1 MILKHLFKSFAMQNN
16 LSAFAPMLSFK
27 DGAAAIEFYKKAFG
41 AVEHRRFDHEGR
53 VHVAEMFIEGAL
65 FRLREETPK
74 WNFLS
79 PETLGGI
86 TCQMCMFVA
95 DPDAMAARA
104 EAAGA
109 TIINPPQDYEYGYR
123 QVSLK
128 DPFGHYWQFEK
139 KI

>member
-1 MILKHLFKSFAMQNN
+1 MA
-16 LSAFAPMLSFK
+16 AFATMLCFK
-27 DGAAAIEFYKKAFG
+27 DGAAAMEFYKKAFG
-41 AVEHRRFDHEGR
+41 AEEYRRFNNDDGS

-65 FRLREETPK
+65 FRLRQETPK

-86 TCQMCMFVA
+86 TCQMCIFVA

-109 TIINPPQDYEYGYR
+109 TLVNPPQDYEYGYR
-123 QVSLK
+123 QATIK
-128 DPFGHYWQFEK
+128 DPYGHYWQFEK